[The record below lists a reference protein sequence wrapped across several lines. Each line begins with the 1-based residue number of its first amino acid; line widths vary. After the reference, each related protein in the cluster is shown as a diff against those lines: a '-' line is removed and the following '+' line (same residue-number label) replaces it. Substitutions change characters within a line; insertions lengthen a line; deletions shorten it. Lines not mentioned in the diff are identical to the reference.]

1 MKTEHE
7 FNAYL
12 SKELKKLKP
21 AVYAQKMSDRF
32 AVGVSD
38 FLLFHNGRA
47 TVFETKFVRE
57 LPKRNGKVLSHAF
70 DGKQLTYFKSISNT
84 GNSAFGVV
92 GVGEEK
98 TAYVI
103 PFYNIPESGNWTA
116 PELKSS
122 AAGVFF
128 FSDVAGMAKFMSNFS
143 GSFSQDL
150 LWLLGGT
157 RA

>member
-12 SKELKKLKP
+12 SKEFKKLKP
-21 AVYAQKMSDRF
+21 AFYAQKMSDRF

-38 FLLFHNGRA
+38 FLLFHSGRA
-47 TVFETKFVRE
+47 TVFETKFIRE

-98 TAYVI
+98 TAYVV
-103 PFYNIPESGNWTA
+103 PFYNIPESGNWSATQFKA
-116 PELKSS
+116 A
-122 AAGVFF
+122 AAGLFF

-143 GSFSQDL
+143 DEFTPRLALD
-150 LWLLGGT
+150 LGGDH
-157 RA
+157 A